1 MDMSVINN
9 YTGIL
14 YIYLSLIGL
23 VDLYEGIIMDELKE
37 QIMNTLELT
46 G

>member
-9 YTGIL
+9 YTGIW